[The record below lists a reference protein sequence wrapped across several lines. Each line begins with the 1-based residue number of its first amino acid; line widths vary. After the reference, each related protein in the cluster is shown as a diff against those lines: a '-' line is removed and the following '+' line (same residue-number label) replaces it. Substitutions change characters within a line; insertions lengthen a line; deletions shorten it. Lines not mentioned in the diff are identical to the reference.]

1 MGKLKKLI
9 MENNSQKNITPT
21 LVFIFGGSGD
31 LNNRK
36 LTPALFNL
44 FADGFLDANFKI
56 FGIGRT
62 KFDDD
67 KFRNHLLEG
76 IKSFSRRP
84 YEKTGPWE
92 QFQEHLFYL
101 QMDAGTGDKK
111 DFALIEKK
119 IKETEKEWGAP
130 PNVLFYLSVKP
141 QLFPIIAK
149 GISTISNTQHN
160 KNCRIVIEKPFGH
173 DLESA
178 VELNQLL
185 MELCDEDQIDRIDH
199 FLGKETVQNIL
210 ALRFANALFEP
221 IWNNK
226 YIDHVQI
233 TAAETVGVEERGEY
247 FETSGALRDM
257 IQNHILQVLCMVAM
271 EAPVSFDANEIRNKK
286 VDVLKAIRIY
296 SKEEVRENAVRGQ
309 YNAGWIMGKEVKAY
323 RDESNVNPNSN
334 TETFAAV
341 KFMIDNWRWNNV
353 PFYVRSGKYMH
364 EKLTSIIIQFKEAP
378 KYSFP
383 DEAAETWRSNRLII
397 TIQPE
402 NNIRLLF
409 QAKRP
414 GQTMSLNPV
423 EMVFN
428 YDDTF
433 KEPQPE
439 AYETLLLD
447 AICGNSTQFMRN
459 DQVEAAWKVVMPI
472 LESWQN
478 RISVDFPNY
487 SPGSWGPEEADAMI
501 ARDGRSWINASHQ
514 KSVKS

>member
-1 MGKLKKLI
+1 MI
-9 MENNSQKNITPT
+9 MENKDQKNIAPT
-21 LVFIFGGSGD
+21 LIFIFGGSGD
-31 LNNRK
+31 LNHRK

-62 KFDDD
+62 DYNDQD
-67 KFRNHLLEG
+67 FRSHLLEG

-84 YEKTGPWE
+84 YEKDGPWDS
-92 QFQEHLFYL
+92 FQEHLFYL
-101 QMDAGTGDKK
+101 QMDAGTGAKK
-111 DFALIEKK
+111 DFSVIEKK
-119 IKETEKEWGAP
+119 IKETEKEWGMK
-130 PNVLFYLSVKP
+130 PNILFYLSVKP
-141 QLFPIIAK
+141 QLFPVIAK
-149 GISTISNTQHN
+149 GIATIQDTHHCS
-160 KNCRIVIEKPFGH
+160 KCRIVIEKPFGH

-185 MELCDEDQIDRIDH
+185 KELFDEEQIYRIDH

-210 ALRFANALFEP
+210 AFRFANALFEP

-247 FETSGALRDM
+247 YETSGALRDM

-296 SKEEVRENAVRGQ
+296 NKEEIREYAVRGQ
-309 YNAGWIMGKEVKAY
+309 YNAGWMMGKQVKAY
-323 RDESNVNPNSN
+323 REETNVSPNSN

-353 PFYVRSGKYMH
+353 PFYVRSGKFMH
-364 EKLTSIIIQFKEAP
+364 EKLTTIIIQFKETP

-383 DEAAETWRSNRLII
+383 SEAAETWRANRLII

-402 NNIRLLF
+402 NDIRLMF

-428 YDDTF
+428 YNDTF

-487 SPGSWGPEEADAMI
+487 SPGSWGPEESDAMI
-501 ARDGRSWINASHQ
+501 AKDGRSWINTSNQ
-514 KSVKS
+514 RSVKS